1 MKKLVKQI
9 LRRFNVIPQDSLEQR
24 INAMFV
30 KRSAGVLHIGA
41 HYGQE
46 AQFYADNSAAV
57 VWIEANPVIYEKL
70 KLEISRFPEQIA
82 IQALLGNENLDEITF
97 HIASNDAMSSSIYEF
112 GSELGFADL
121 SMSSVLSLPMV
132 RLDSILSESFLTKY
146 SHWVLDV
153 QGAELSVL
161 EGAGKLLDSCNSINL
176 EVSTREVYKGGTTY
190 DELTD
195 FLKERN
201 LVPLWEPAAHSHE
214 NVMFIRA

>member
-1 MKKLVKQI
+1 MRKLVKQI
-9 LRRFNVIPQDSLEQR
+9 LARFNLIPQNSLEQR
-24 INAMFV
+24 INTAFV

-41 HYGQE
+41 HKGQE
-46 AQFYADNSAAV
+46 AQFYDDNSAAV
-57 VWIEANPVIYEKL
+57 VWIEAIPAIYEKL
-70 KLEISRFPEQIA
+70 KLEISRFPQQMA
-82 IQALLGNENLDEITF
+82 IQALLGNANLDKVSF

-153 QGAELSVL
+153 QGAELLVL
-161 EGAGKLLDSCNSINL
+161 AGAGKLLDSCHSINI

-201 LVPLWEPAAHSHE
+201 LVPLWEPSEHSHE
-214 NVMFIRA
+214 NVMFIRV